1 MEKKNHKAQ
10 LWRSL
15 LTIRMQLLISS
26 HAKAIIAKAEFQQ
39 TSTERSW
46 ERGPC
51 ICPMAQPTLSD
62 KGCVIGDPLSE
73 SAPES
78 CLRQP
83 LGREA
88 PRDWGWQLGCVTWAH
103 HSPL

>member
-1 MEKKNHKAQ
+1 MEVTPDNTNANANFITCESNHRKGRIPADIY
-10 LWRSL
+10 RAL
-15 LTIRMQLLISS
+15 LGKRTLHLPNG
-26 HAKAIIAKAEFQQ
+26 
-39 TSTERSW
+39 TT
-46 ERGPC
+46 
-51 ICPMAQPTLSD
+51 TLSG

-83 LGREA
+83 LGHEA
-88 PRDWGWQLGCVTWAH
+88 PRDWRWQLGCVTWAH